1 MYKNPVLPNMILL
14 SFVWG
19 AFCIKR
25 SYGTNYDSKK
35 SENQEVKD
43 VSFLEGPLLKSNL
56 IRENLFFLK
65 NTNLGMYRLL
75 IVLSVFVPVVVSII
89 FALVEWPFLI
99 VLPIPIWIAF
109 WGIAFVIIW
118 IYKGFIKVK

>member
-1 MYKNPVLPNMILL
+1 MILL

-25 SYGTNYDSKK
+25 YYETNYDSKK
-35 SENQEVKD
+35 YENQDMKD
-43 VSFLEGPLLKSNL
+43 VYFLEGHLLKSNL
-56 IRENLFFLK
+56 IRKNLFFLK

-75 IVLSVFVPVVVSII
+75 IVLSVFVPVIVSII
-89 FALVEWPFLI
+89 FTLVKWLFSI

-109 WGIAFVIIW
+109 LGIAF
-118 IYKGFIKVK
+118 